1 MGFTIQ
7 DVAKFLINPLIPVF
21 VILLIQLVREKK
33 SKRLLIVLFLYTYL
47 VTIPA
52 TSKVINSLWVV
63 EDTFDY
69 SETYDAVVVLSGIS
83 ISSLSLSIEPPIT
96 QFEFYYLFN
105 QSADRVIM
113 GAKLVQAGHARQ
125 FLIGDP
131 RFRGS
136 SEAQFVKTFLELQGI
151 PSEKIFVYGEVENT
165 LEEAEKV
172 KQYID
177 QHDIKKNKL
186 ALVTSASHMRRAVAL
201 FNKQGL
207 YPAHLSVLR
216 PNTNIGWPDF
226 IPSESGL
233 RGIKRMAYEIVGYVG
248 YWMLSVFLN

>member
-1 MGFTIQ
+1 MAFTIQ
-7 DVAKFLINPLIPVF
+7 DVAKFFINPLIPVF
-21 VILLIQLVREKK
+21 VILLIQLVREKQG
-33 SKRLLIVLFLYTYL
+33 KRLLIVLFLYTYL

-113 GAKLVQAGHARQ
+113 GAKLVQAGNARQ

-131 RFRGS
+131 RFRGF
-136 SEAQFVKTFLELQGI
+136 SEGQFVKTFLEIQGI
-151 PSEKIFVYGEVENT
+151 PPEKVFVYGEVENT
-165 LEEAEKV
+165 LEEAEKIKEYV
-172 KQYID
+172 D
-177 QHDIKKNKL
+177 QNGINKI

-216 PNTNIGWPDF
+216 PNTNIGWTDF

-233 RGIKRMAYEIVGYVG
+233 LGIKRMAYEIVGYVG
-248 YWMLSVFLN
+248 YWMLGEI